1 MNLILN
7 DILRTVVL
15 SDLCIVILLSFRMTI
30 FKRFSK
36 RLNYYV
42 WLIVIIKLLLPFTYY
57 TFTFN
62 RREYQYTISKVYLEN
77 FNTIFTSKN
86 SILLFIWIASI
97 IVYLVYISWRYIK
110 IKILMN
116 DLSYDVEDNEIKNL
130 YENLLKELS
139 INKKIQLKYSY
150 EVETPVFF
158 NSSVILPPYDY
169 TLKELDWIFRHEL
182 MHFKSKDLYVKYL
195 VLFLKCVYWF
205 NPFIYIMEKFID
217 LDCEFYCDER
227 VLKNRTVEERQDYA
241 LTIIS
246 AMRKGS
252 SHSNKF
258 VAGLHKESD
267 IRKRVSNMFNERYRN
282 GVFMVVILCLLSS
295 ITYFRFDTI
304 CYNPLIYPMHKQSPI
319 ENRANSK
326 PTYEFNIHVDD

>member
-15 SDLCIVILLSFRMTI
+15 SGLCIVILLSFRMTI

-36 RLNYYV
+36 RFNYYI

-62 RREYQYTISKVYLEN
+62 RQEYKYTINKVYLEN
-77 FNTIFTSKN
+77 INNLLTSKN
-86 SILLFIWIASI
+86 SILFFIWITSI
-97 IVYLVYISWRYIK
+97 IIYLVYISWKYVK
-110 IKILMN
+110 VKILIN
-116 DLSYDVEDNEIKNL
+116 DLSYDVEDKEIKNL

-182 MHFKSKDLYVKYL
+182 MHFKSKDLYIKYL

-227 VLKNRTVEERQDYA
+227 VLKNRTIEERQDYA
-241 LTIIS
+241 LTIIN

-267 IRKRVSNMFNERYRN
+267 IRKRVSSMFNERCRS
-282 GVFMVVILCLLSS
+282 GILMVVILCLLSS
-295 ITYFRFDTI
+295 ITYFKFDSI
-304 CYNPLIYPMHKQSPI
+304 I
-319 ENRANSK
+319 SK
-326 PTYEFNIHVDD
+326 PIKSSLEAPMPVNTGNEKSFTITID

>member
-15 SDLCIVILLSFRMTI
+15 SGLCIVILLSFRMTI

-36 RLNYYV
+36 RFNYYI

-62 RREYQYTISKVYLEN
+62 RQEYKYTINKVYLEN
-77 FNTIFTSKN
+77 LNNLLTSKN
-86 SILLFIWIASI
+86 SILLFVWITSI
-97 IVYLVYISWRYIK
+97 IIYLVYISWKYVK
-110 IKILMN
+110 VKILIN
-116 DLSYDVEDNEIKNL
+116 DLSYDVEDKEIKNL
-130 YENLLKELS
+130 YANLLKELS

-182 MHFKSKDLYVKYL
+182 MHFKSKDLYIKYL

-217 LDCEFYCDER
+217 LDCELYCDER
-227 VLKNRTVEERQDYA
+227 VLKNRTIEERQDYA
-241 LTIIS
+241 LTIIN

-267 IRKRVSNMFNERYRN
+267 IRKRVSSMFNERCRS
-282 GVFMVVILCLLSS
+282 GILMVVILCLLSS
-295 ITYFRFDTI
+295 ITYFKFD
-304 CYNPLIYPMHKQSPI
+304 LII
-319 ENRANSK
+319 SK
-326 PTYEFNIHVDD
+326 PIKSSLEAPMPVDTGKSFTITID

>member
-1 MNLILN
+1 MNLILS

-15 SDLCIVILLSFRMTI
+15 SGLCIVILLSFRMTI

-36 RLNYYV
+36 RFNYYI

-62 RREYQYTISKVYLEN
+62 RQEYKYTINKVYLEN
-77 FNTIFTSKN
+77 LNNLLTSKN
-86 SILLFIWIASI
+86 SILLFVWITSI
-97 IVYLVYISWRYIK
+97 IIYLVYISWKYVK
-110 IKILMN
+110 VKILIN
-116 DLSYDVEDNEIKNL
+116 DLSYDVEDKEIKNL
-130 YENLLKELS
+130 YANLLKELS
-139 INKKIQLKYSY
+139 INKKIQLKCSY

-182 MHFKSKDLYVKYL
+182 MHFKSKDLYIKYL

-217 LDCEFYCDER
+217 LDCELYCDER
-227 VLKNRTVEERQDYA
+227 VLKNRTIEERQDYA
-241 LTIIS
+241 LTIIN

-267 IRKRVSNMFNERYRN
+267 IRKRVSSMFNERCRS
-282 GVFMVVILCLLSS
+282 GILMVVILCLLSS
-295 ITYFRFDTI
+295 ITYFKFDIISYTQLN
-304 CYNPLIYPMHKQSPI
+304 YPLHKQSPI
-319 ENRANSK
+319 ENNNQSLK
-326 PTYEFNIHVDD
+326 YLGTVNTDE

>member
-15 SDLCIVILLSFRMTI
+15 SGLCIVILLSFRMTI

-36 RLNYYV
+36 RFNYYI

-62 RREYQYTISKVYLEN
+62 RREYKYTINKVYLEN
-77 FNTIFTSKN
+77 LNNLLTSKN
-86 SILLFIWIASI
+86 SILLFIWITSI
-97 IVYLVYISWRYIK
+97 IIYLIYISWKYVK
-110 IKILMN
+110 VKILIN
-116 DLSYDVEDNEIKNL
+116 DLSYDVEDKEIKNL
-130 YENLLKELS
+130 YANLLKELS

-182 MHFKSKDLYVKYL
+182 MHFKSKDLYIKYL

-217 LDCEFYCDER
+217 LDCELYCDER
-227 VLKNRTVEERQDYA
+227 VLKNRTIEERQDYA
-241 LTIIS
+241 LTIIN

-267 IRKRVSNMFNERYRN
+267 IRKRVSGMFNERCRS
-282 GVFMVVILCLLSS
+282 GIFMVVILCLLSS
-295 ITYFRFDTI
+295 ITYFKFD
-304 CYNPLIYPMHKQSPI
+304 LII
-319 ENRANSK
+319 SK
-326 PTYEFNIHVDD
+326 PIKSSLEAPMPVDTGKSFTITID